1 MFPIST
7 DISLE
12 LRETVKLTE
21 QDIKNLKRQAVITGA
36 MEERDTLEDWF
47 HQELTELIYSKIDL
61 YSMEER
67 EFDWDFRAT
76 NFETLYAL
84 FISENLDPSPP
95 PEIPGQV
102 TLEQLLGSEPK
113 F

>member
-1 MFPIST
+1 MFPINA

-12 LRETVKLTE
+12 LHETVKVTE
-21 QDIKNLKRQAVITGA
+21 QDIKNLKRQAVITGSLDD
-36 MEERDTLEDWF
+36 RDTLEAWF
-47 HQELTELIYSKIDL
+47 HNELTELIYSKIDL

-67 EFDWDFRAT
+67 EFDWDFRNT

-84 FISENLDPSPP
+84 FVSENLDPSPP
-95 PEIPGQV
+95 PEIPGQ
-102 TLEQLLGSEPK
+102 TTIEQMLGSEPK